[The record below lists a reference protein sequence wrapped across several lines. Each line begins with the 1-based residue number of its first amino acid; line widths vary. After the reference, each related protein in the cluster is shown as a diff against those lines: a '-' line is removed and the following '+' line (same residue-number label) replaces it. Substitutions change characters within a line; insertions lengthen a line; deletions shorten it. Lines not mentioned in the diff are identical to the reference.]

1 MVFAHDTELCLQAAV
16 DLVNLEELSVASLDD
31 FYLRW
36 GYTSPHDGSEDELAQ
51 VRALVPRLRAMLLA
65 PRDEAALLVNEVL
78 AESHALPQLVR
89 HDPLDWHVHVAP
101 PGAPFVTWIAAESAL
116 AMIDVIRDDECSRL
130 QVCADDDC
138 DDIVLDLS
146 RNRSKRFCS
155 VTCGNRNAVAA
166 YRARS
171 RN

>member
-1 MVFAHDTELCLQAAV
+1 MVFTHDTELCLQAAV
-16 DLVNLEELSVASLDD
+16 ELVNLDELTIQSVDE
-31 FYLRW
+31 FYRRW
-36 GYTSPHDGSEDELAQ
+36 DYTSPHDRSPAELAE
-51 VRALVPRLRAMLLA
+51 VAALVPRLRAMLLA
-65 PRDEAALLVNEVL
+65 DRDDAVPLVNAML

-101 PGAPFVTWIAAESAL
+101 PEAPFATWIAAESAF
-116 AMIDVIRDDECSRL
+116 AMIDVIRDDEMSRL

-138 DDIVLDLS
+138 DDVVLDLS

>member
-16 DLVNLEELSVASLDD
+16 ELVNLDELSIASLDE
-31 FYLRW
+31 FYERW
-36 GYTSPHDGSEDELAQ
+36 GYTSPHDRSEAELAE
-51 VRALVPRLRAMLLA
+51 VAALVPRLRAMLLA
-65 PRDEAALLVNEVL
+65 PRDEAVPLVNAML
-78 AESHALPQLVR
+78 AEAHALPQLVR
-89 HDPLDWHVHVAP
+89 HEPLDWHVHVAP
-101 PGAPFVTWIAAESAL
+101 PQAPFATWIAAESAL
-116 AMIDVIRDDECSRL
+116 AMVDVIRDDENSRL
-130 QVCADDDC
+130 QVCADADC

>member
-16 DLVNLEELSVASLDD
+16 ELVNLDELTVESLDE
-31 FYLRW
+31 FYRHW
-36 GYTSPHDGSEDELAQ
+36 GYTSPHDRSEAELAE
-51 VRALVPRLRAMLLA
+51 VAALVPRLRAMLLA
-65 PRDEAALLVNEVL
+65 SRDEAVPLVNAML

-101 PGAPFVTWIAAESAL
+101 PEAPLATWIAAESAL
-116 AMIDVIRDDECSRL
+116 AMVDVIRDDETSRL
-130 QVCADDDC
+130 QVCADEDC
-138 DDIVLDLS
+138 DDVVLDLS